1 MVIFAGGYIPKE
13 EWEQLAQTFYAYY
26 YEDSKRDVMRAYQST
41 LATNISENATKY
53 LQLFEKNR
61 DNAIVPAQLRMAE
74 MSTKK
79 LKRTRKEEKTSGMN
93 DKMMSMHE
101 KLPELRD
108 SDWSM
113 QSRKELRNALTHGKI
128 KENDFTREI
137 ANLDEPIYGNGKT
150 TDTKCVAQIG
160 NYMVIDSELNGD
172 CLYAA
177 VIQSNDTMFK
187 WGKPFEEELPERAKE
202 LRERTYR
209 HLQDRYIHCQY
220 LNQGTLL
227 QKLLNDMTQEDFDT
241 YMSYVAGERSL
252 PAGVLE
258 ICALADLMLFE
269 IEIHRPTVM
278 KATLTKYLDTGTG
291 AM

>member
-1 MVIFAGGYIPKE
+1 
-13 EWEQLAQTFYAYY
+13 
-26 YEDSKRDVMRAYQST
+26 
-41 LATNISENATKY
+41 
-53 LQLFEKNR
+53 
-61 DNAIVPAQLRMAE
+61 

-79 LKRTRKEEKTSGMN
+79 LKRTLKEEKTSGMN
-93 DKMMSMHE
+93 DRMMSMHE

-113 QSRKELRNALTHGKI
+113 QSRKEVRNALTHDKI

-150 TDTKCVAQIG
+150 TDTKCVVQVG

-172 CLYAA
+172 CLYAS

-209 HLQDRYIHCQY
+209 YLQDRYIHCQY
-220 LNQGTLL
+220 LKQGTLL
-227 QKLLNDMTQEDFDT
+227 QKLLNDMTLEDFDT
-241 YMSYVAGERSL
+241 YMSYVAGERSP

-258 ICALADLMLFE
+258 ICALAGLILSD

-291 AM
+291 AMRKIRLLLHNNHYCKEMRNS